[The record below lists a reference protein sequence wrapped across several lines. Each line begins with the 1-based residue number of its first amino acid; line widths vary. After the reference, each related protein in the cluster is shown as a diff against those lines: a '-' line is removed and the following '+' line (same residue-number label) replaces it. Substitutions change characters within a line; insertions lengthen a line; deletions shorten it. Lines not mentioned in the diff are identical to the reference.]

1 MKTDYLTAA
10 KLIQMITDSAKQSG
24 QSLEDCRVT
33 IQDNWKQTC
42 SDKTNEFTFTVM
54 HGYGIEITH
63 EQNEEL

>member
-1 MKTDYLTAA
+1 MKTDYLTTA

-42 SDKTNEFTFTVM
+42 SDKTNEFTFNVM
-54 HGYGIEITH
+54 HGYGIVITH

>member
-1 MKTDYLTAA
+1 
-10 KLIQMITDSAKQSG
+10 MITDFAKQSG

-42 SDKTNEFTFTVM
+42 SDKTYEFTFKVM
-54 HGYGIEITH
+54 HGYGLVITH

>member
-10 KLIQMITDSAKQSG
+10 KLIQMITDFAKQSG
-24 QSLEDCRVT
+24 KSLDDCRVT

-54 HGYGIEITH
+54 HGYGIVITH

>member
-1 MKTDYLTAA
+1 MKADYLTAA

-54 HGYGIEITH
+54 HGYGIVITH

>member
-1 MKTDYLTAA
+1 
-10 KLIQMITDSAKQSG
+10 MITDFAKQSG

-42 SDKTNEFTFTVM
+42 SDKTDEFTFKVM
-54 HGYGIEITH
+54 DGYGIVITH

>member
-10 KLIQMITDSAKQSG
+10 KLIQMITDFAKQSG

-54 HGYGIEITH
+54 HGYGIVITH